1 MVMNATSPQSWP
13 FDHTDSVESR
23 GQSLTQETSDDRYRN
38 CEELMQ
44 ALERAGKPPK
54 KAVHRLFRAIYRA

>member
-1 MVMNATSPQSWP
+1 MRHLRSHGHLIIQIPWKAG
-13 FDHTDSVESR
+13 D
-23 GQSLTQETSDDRYRN
+23 TQETSDDRYRN

-54 KAVHRLFRAIYRA
+54 KAVHRLFSAIYRA